1 MINSVKVNK
10 LSQNINNCKQNN
22 SCKHSSSACY
32 ICKFFSY
39 GSSCNLPNNPEID
52 TTIILMLK
60 ERDEKQNEAIYL
72 LQILNS
78 TAGTHIQAILNHN
91 FFS

>member
-1 MINSVKVNK
+1 M
-10 LSQNINNCKQNN
+10 
-22 SCKHSSSACY
+22 
-32 ICKFFSY
+32 
-39 GSSCNLPNNPEID
+39 
-52 TTIILMLK
+52 IILMLK

-91 FFS
+91 FFSWSKRIYSGVNILVDIKGKEKSFHKRKER